1 MLFRLVTLH
10 HCLYWSQLNQLRCLG
25 SSVGRFP
32 IYTELWSAWVH
43 KISCIDTVY
52 MQHEA
57 ILGLVRSYVSLAG
70 DITTPDGVILT
81 VDSDLNGAS
90 PQFTLTCISTGGPAT
105 TVTWTRSSVVVAG
118 STVLDDV
125 KTAQYSHSLIVT
137 GRLERDYTCNVS
149 NNKPS
154 LVSASL
160 RVQGRSTAYK
170 LTLSMSNSVH
180 SYTL

>member
-25 SSVGRFP
+25 SSVGRVP

-70 DITTPDGVILT
+70 DITIPDGVILT

-90 PQFTLTCISTGGPAT
+90 PQFTLTCIHW
-105 TVTWTRSSVVVAG
+105 WTSYHCHLDQKLSGSRWINCIG
-118 STVLDDV
+118 RCEDSTVL
-125 KTAQYSHSLIVT
+125 
-137 GRLERDYTCNVS
+137 
-149 NNKPS
+149 P
-154 LVSASL
+154 
-160 RVQGRSTAYK
+160 
-170 LTLSMSNSVH
+170 
-180 SYTL
+180 